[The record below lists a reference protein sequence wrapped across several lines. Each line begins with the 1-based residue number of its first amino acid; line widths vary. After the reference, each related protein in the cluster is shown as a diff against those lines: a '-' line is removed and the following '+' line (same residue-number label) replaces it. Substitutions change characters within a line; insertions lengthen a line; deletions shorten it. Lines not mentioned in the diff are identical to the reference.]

1 MKKIAIIISLVGCI
15 SVLISCG
22 AHGDDPGHA
31 YMPDMYYS
39 RAYETYGYN
48 NVNGEY
54 DSLARRGI
62 TYNALP
68 VPGTVA
74 REDMLSYHRTSD
86 SAGMKAA
93 EALKNPLDTLAT
105 TQGGMVEAERL

>member
-1 MKKIAIIISLVGCI
+1 MKKLVVITGLVSISAIV
-15 SVLISCG
+15 SCG
-22 AHGDDPGHA
+22 AHGDYPGQA

-48 NVNGEY
+48 DVNGEY

-68 VPGTVA
+68 VPGTDA
-74 REDMLSYHRTSD
+74 REDMLSYHLTSY

-93 EALKNPLDTLAT
+93 DASKYPLDKL
-105 TQGGMVEAERL
+105 